1 MKTSVERKR
10 AERKRKR
17 EAGFRPFELWLTE
30 REHLAV
36 KTFLIELRSNTPDP
50 PT

>member
-17 EAGFRPFELWLTE
+17 EAGFRPLELWLTE
-30 REHLAV
+30 NEHLAV
-36 KTFLIELRSNTPDP
+36 KAFLVQLRSTAPALP
-50 PT
+50 E